1 MYRHPSRIQHFLQRI
16 YKFKLPMVIA
26 VALLGAVY
34 IAEANVV
41 SSHGI
46 KIRALQNEIAE
57 VRRDS
62 EQLEIQVATSQSMN
76 TLEAR
81 VQSLQMVPA
90 EHPVYIA
97 VPSGAVALR

>member
-1 MYRHPSRIQHFLQRI
+1 MYRHPSRVQHFIRFVF
-16 YKFKLPMVIA
+16 KFKLLMVIA

-46 KIRALQNEIAE
+46 KIRALRNEITQE
-57 VRRDS
+57 RRDS

-76 TLEAR
+76 TLETR

>member
-1 MYRHPSRIQHFLQRI
+1 
-16 YKFKLPMVIA
+16 MVVA

-41 SSHGI
+41 SSHSI
-46 KIRALQNEIAE
+46 KIRALQNEIVAE
-57 VRRDS
+57 RRDS
-62 EQLEIQVATSQSMN
+62 EQLEIQVATRASMN
-76 TLEAR
+76 TLETR

-97 VPSGAVALR
+97 VPSGVVALR